1 MSAAKLLL
9 TVESTQ
15 DYFFSGTALM
25 GVSCRLPDYRLG
37 WRLNQCLNTG
47 FYRNR
52 ELDLWMQKGETQT
65 VLSIFVYDLP
75 LSSGTYYLYQL
86 RKGNVHLIPDL
97 PNLDYL
103 WLFKSNQSQEEAAFF
118 LPFVRQIPE
127 VRFAQIYSPDQLK
140 ARSNLIL

>member
-25 GVSCRLPDYRLG
+25 GMTCRLPDYRMG
-37 WRLNQCLNTG
+37 WRLNQCLNTA

-52 ELDLWMQKGETQT
+52 ELDLHMQKAGENPIF
-65 VLSIFVYDLP
+65 SIFVYDLP
-75 LSSGTYYLYQL
+75 LSAGVYYLYQL
-86 RKGNVHLIPDL
+86 RKGNAHLIPDL

-103 WLFKSNQSQEEAAFF
+103 WLFKSNQPQDEAEFF
-118 LPFVRQIPE
+118 LPYVRQIPE
-127 VRFAQIYSPDQLK
+127 VQFAQIYSPHQLRS
-140 ARSNLIL
+140 RSNLIL